1 MINKEDIFP
10 LAIGTYGL
18 GASRSESWEDN
29 NNELVI
35 DEEEMKS
42 LIYSYRQGQNFIET
56 SYIYA
61 GGQTMKFISEFLKRV
76 DRNKLF
82 ITVKIENFIEKV
94 EDIEEQLDKYLN
106 ILGIE
111 YADSILLHTPK
122 ASKIPLEESYREL
135 KRLVSIGKSRN
146 VSASNLNINQL
157 KMIVEEIGIELFSFE
172 GLYNL
177 ECKQNEDVGILEY
190 CKKHNILFIN
200 YQPFRRNRTVNH
212 NYPLLVELANKYNK
226 TQNQILLNYYV
237 KEKNIIPITKANK
250 MEHIKLNLEALDFDM
265 EQQDYQ
271 RLNDFRCE
279 EFDKLEVDWLDNGGI
294 PIYKFANQVE

>member
-1 MINKEDIFP
+1 MNKENIFP
-10 LAIGTYGL
+10 IAIGTYGL
-18 GASRSESWEDN
+18 GASRSESWKDN
-29 NNELVI
+29 DKELI
-35 DEEEMKS
+35 INEEEMKA
-42 LIYSYRQGQNFIET
+42 LIYSCEQGQNFIET

-106 ILGIE
+106 ILGID

-122 ASKIPLEESYREL
+122 VSKIPLEESYREL
-135 KRLVSIGKSRN
+135 KRLVNIGKSRN

-157 KMIVEEIGIELFSFE
+157 KMIVEQLGIELFSFE

-177 ECKQNEDVGILEY
+177 ECKQNEDAGILDY

-200 YQPFRRNRTVNH
+200 YQPFRRNRTANH
-212 NYPLLVELANKYNK
+212 NYSLLVQLANKYNK

-250 MEHIKLNLEALDFDM
+250 IEHINLNLEALDFEM
-265 EQQDYQ
+265 EQQDYK

-279 EFDKLEVDWLDNGGI
+279 EFDKLEVDWLDNGGT

>member
-1 MINKEDIFP
+1 MNKENIFP

-29 NNELVI
+29 NNELII
-35 DEEEMKS
+35 DEKEMKS
-42 LIYSYRQGQNFIET
+42 LIYSFEQGQNYIET

-82 ITVKIENFIEKV
+82 ITVKIENFIVKV

-106 ILGIE
+106 ILGID

-122 ASKIPLEESYREL
+122 ASKIPLKDSYKEL

-157 KMIVEEIGIELFSFE
+157 KMIVEELGIELFSFE

-177 ECKQNEDVGILEY
+177 ECKKNEDVGILDY
-190 CKKHNILFIN
+190 CKEHNILFVN
-200 YQPFRRNRTVNH
+200 YQPFRRNRTANH
-212 NYPLLVELANKYNK
+212 NYPLLVKLANKYNK

-237 KEKNIIPITKANK
+237 KEKNIIPITKAK
-250 MEHIKLNLEALDFDM
+250 KLEHIKLNLDALNFEMDK
-265 EQQDYQ
+265 EEYQ
-271 RLNDFRCE
+271 KLNDFRCE
-279 EFDKLEVDWLDNGGI
+279 EFDKLEVDWQDNGGI

>member
-1 MINKEDIFP
+1 MNKENIFP

-29 NNELVI
+29 NSELVI
-35 DEEEMKS
+35 DEEEMNS
-42 LIYSYRQGQNFIET
+42 LIYSYEQGQNFIET

-106 ILGIE
+106 ILGIS
-111 YADSILLHTPK
+111 YADSVLLHTPK
-122 ASKIPLEESYREL
+122 ASKIPLKDSYNEL
-135 KRLVSIGKSRN
+135 KRLVSIGKSKN
-146 VSASNLNINQL
+146 VSASNLNIEQL
-157 KMIVEEIGIELFSFE
+157 KMIVEELNIDLFSFE

-177 ECKQNEDVGILEY
+177 ECKQNEDIGILDY
-190 CKKHNILFIN
+190 CKEHNILFIN
-200 YQPFRRNRTVNH
+200 YQPFRRNRTANH
-212 NYPLLVELANKYNK
+212 NYPLLVELAEKYNK
-226 TQNQILLNYYV
+226 TQNQILLNYYS

-250 MEHIKLNLEALDFDM
+250 VEHIKLNLDALNFEM
-265 EQQDYQ
+265 TKEDYE
-271 RLNDFRCE
+271 RLNDFRCK
-279 EFDKLEVDWLDNGGI
+279 EFDDLEVDWEDNGGI

>member
-1 MINKEDIFP
+1 MNKENIFP

-35 DEEEMKS
+35 DEEEMKA
-42 LIYSYRQGQNFIET
+42 LIYSYEQGQNFIET

-76 DRNKLF
+76 DRSKLF

-106 ILGIE
+106 ILGID
-111 YADSILLHTPK
+111 YADSILLYTPK
-122 ASKIPLEESYREL
+122 VSKIPLEESYSEL

-157 KMIVEEIGIELFSFE
+157 KIIVEELGIELFSFE

-177 ECKQNEDVGILEY
+177 ECKQNEDVGILNY
-190 CKKHNILFIN
+190 CKEHNILFIN
-200 YQPFRRNRTVNH
+200 YQPFRRNRTANH

-237 KEKNIIPITKANK
+237 KEKNIIPITKTNK
-250 MEHIKLNLEALDFDM
+250 IEHINLNLEALNFEM

>member
-1 MINKEDIFP
+1 MNKENIFP

-18 GASRSESWEDN
+18 GASRSESQEDN

-35 DEEEMKS
+35 DEKEMKA
-42 LIYSYRQGQNFIET
+42 LIYSYEQGQNFIET

-106 ILGIE
+106 ILGID

-135 KRLVSIGKSRN
+135 KRLVSIGKSRY
-146 VSASNLNINQL
+146 VSVSNLNINQL
-157 KMIVEEIGIELFSFE
+157 KMIVEELDIELFSFE

-177 ECKQNEDVGILEY
+177 ECKQNEDIGILNY
-190 CKKHNILFIN
+190 CKEHNILFIN
-200 YQPFRRNRTVNH
+200 YQPFRRNRTANH
-212 NYPLLVELANKYNK
+212 NYSLLVELANKYNK

-250 MEHIKLNLEALDFDM
+250 IEHIKLNLEALNFEM
-265 EQQDYQ
+265 EHQDYQ

-279 EFDKLEVDWLDNGGI
+279 EFDKLKVDWLDNGGI

>member
-1 MINKEDIFP
+1 MNKNNIFP

-18 GASRSESWEDN
+18 GASRSESWEEN

-35 DEEEMKS
+35 DEEEMKA
-42 LIYSYRQGQNFIET
+42 LIYSYEQGQNFIET

-94 EDIEEQLDKYLN
+94 ADIEEQLDKYLN
-106 ILGIE
+106 ILGID
-111 YADSILLHTPK
+111 YADSVLLHTPK

-135 KRLVSIGKSRN
+135 KRLVSIGKSKN
-146 VSASNLNINQL
+146 VSASNLSINQL
-157 KMIVEEIGIELFSFE
+157 KMIVEELGIELFSFE

-177 ECKQNEDVGILEY
+177 ECKQNEDVGILDY
-190 CKKHNILFIN
+190 CKDHNILFIN
-200 YQPFRRNRTVNH
+200 YQPFRRNRTANH

-250 MEHIKLNLEALDFDM
+250 IKHINLNLEALNFEM

-279 EFDKLEVDWLDNGGI
+279 EFDKLKVDWLDNGGI
-294 PIYKFANQVE
+294 PIYKFANQIE

>member
-1 MINKEDIFP
+1 MNKENIFP

-35 DEEEMKS
+35 DEEEMKT
-42 LIYSYRQGQNFIET
+42 LIYSYEQGQNFIET

-76 DRNKLF
+76 DRKKLF

-94 EDIEEQLDKYLN
+94 EDIEEQLDKHLN
-106 ILGIE
+106 ILGID

-122 ASKIPLEESYREL
+122 ASKIPLEESYSEL

-157 KMIVEEIGIELFSFE
+157 KMIVEELDIELFSFE

-177 ECKQNEDVGILEY
+177 ECKQNEDVGILNY
-190 CKKHNILFIN
+190 CKEHNILFIN
-200 YQPFRRNRTVNH
+200 YQPFRRNRTANH

-250 MEHIKLNLEALDFDM
+250 IEHIKLNLEALGFEM
-265 EQQDYQ
+265 ERQDYQ
-271 RLNDFRCE
+271 KLNNFRCE

>member
-1 MINKEDIFP
+1 MNKENIFP

-18 GASRSESWEDN
+18 GADRSESWDDN
-29 NNELVI
+29 KSELVI
-35 DEEEMKS
+35 NEEEMNA
-42 LIYSYRQGQNFIET
+42 LIYSYEQGQNYIET

-61 GGQTMKFISEFLKRV
+61 GGQTMRFISEFLKRV

-106 ILGIE
+106 ILGIT

-122 ASKIPLEESYREL
+122 ASKISLKDSYNEL
-135 KRLVSIGKSRN
+135 KRLVSTGKSRYI
-146 VSASNLNINQL
+146 SASNLNIDQL
-157 KMIVEEIGIELFSFE
+157 KMIVEELDIDLFSFE

-177 ECKQNEDVGILEY
+177 ECKQNEDVGILDY

-200 YQPFRRNRTVNH
+200 YQPFRRNRTANH
-212 NYPLLVELANKYNK
+212 NYPLLVELANKYGK
-226 TQNQILLNYYV
+226 TQNQILLNYYS
-237 KEKNIIPITKANK
+237 KEKGLIPITKANK
-250 MEHIKLNLEALDFDM
+250 IEHIKLNLEALEFTIAK
-265 EQQDYQ
+265 EDYE
-271 RLNDFRCE
+271 RLNAFRCK
-279 EFDKLEVDWLDNGGI
+279 EFDELEVDWQDNGGI

>member
-1 MINKEDIFP
+1 MNKENIFS

-35 DEEEMKS
+35 DEEEMKA
-42 LIYSYRQGQNFIET
+42 LIYSYEQGQNFIET

-94 EDIEEQLDKYLN
+94 EDIEEQLDKYLS
-106 ILGIE
+106 ILGID

-135 KRLVSIGKSRN
+135 KRLVSVGKSRN
-146 VSASNLNINQL
+146 VSASNLNIKEL
-157 KMIVEEIGIELFSFE
+157 KMIVEELGIELFSFE

-177 ECKQNEDVGILEY
+177 ECKQNEDVGILDY
-190 CKKHNILFIN
+190 CKEHNILFVN
-200 YQPFRRNRTVNH
+200 YQPFRRNRTANH
-212 NYPLLVELANKYNK
+212 NYPLLVELANKYDK
-226 TQNQILLNYYV
+226 TQNQILLNYYI
-237 KEKNIIPITKANK
+237 KEKKIIPITKANK
-250 MEHIKLNLEALDFDM
+250 IEHIKLNLDALNFEM

-279 EFDKLEVDWLDNGGI
+279 KFDKLEVDWLDNGGI

>member
-1 MINKEDIFP
+1 MKKQDIFP

-18 GASRSESWEDN
+18 GAQRSESWEEND
-29 NNELVI
+29 NELVI
-35 DEEEMKS
+35 NEEEMKA
-42 LIYSYRQGQNFIET
+42 LIYSYQKGQNFIET
-56 SYIYA
+56 SFIYA
-61 GGQTMKFISEFLKRV
+61 GGQTMRFISEFLKRV

-82 ITVKIENFIEKV
+82 ITVKIENYIEKV

-106 ILGIE
+106 ILGID

-122 ASKIPLEESYREL
+122 VSKIPLEESYIEL
-135 KRLVSIGKSRN
+135 KRLVSIGKSRY
-146 VSASNLNINQL
+146 VSASNLNIKDL
-157 KMIVEEIGIELFSFE
+157 KMIVEELGIELFSFE

-177 ECKQNEDVGILEY
+177 ECKQNEDVGIIDY

-200 YQPFRRNRTVNH
+200 YQPFRRNRTANH
-212 NYPLLVELANKYNK
+212 NYSLLVSLANKYNK

-250 MEHIKLNLEALDFDM
+250 LEHIKLNLEALEFEMDK
-265 EQQDYQ
+265 EDYKK
-271 RLNDFRCE
+271 LNDFRCK
-279 EFDKLEVDWLDNGGI
+279 EFDELEVDWEDSGGI

>member
-1 MINKEDIFP
+1 MNKENIFS

-35 DEEEMKS
+35 DEEEMKA
-42 LIYSYRQGQNFIET
+42 LIYSYEQGQNFIET

-94 EDIEEQLDKYLN
+94 EDIEEQLDKYLS
-106 ILGIE
+106 ILGID

-135 KRLVSIGKSRN
+135 KSLVSVGKSRN
-146 VSASNLNINQL
+146 VSASNLNIIEL
-157 KMIVEEIGIELFSFE
+157 KMIVEELGIELFSFE

-177 ECKQNEDVGILEY
+177 ECKQNEDVGILDY
-190 CKKHNILFIN
+190 CKEHNILFVN
-200 YQPFRRNRTVNH
+200 YQPFRRNRTANH
-212 NYPLLVELANKYNK
+212 NYPLLVELANKYDK
-226 TQNQILLNYYV
+226 TQNQILLNYYI
-237 KEKNIIPITKANK
+237 KEKKIIPITKANK
-250 MEHIKLNLEALDFDM
+250 IEHIKLNLDALNFEM

-279 EFDKLEVDWLDNGGI
+279 KFDKLEVDWLDNGGI